1 MDRIFQSRLVTPGE
15 YSALSE
21 QFDTE
26 QNQAL
31 LDQYIYLSNSRLSDR
46 QFPDDIYN
54 TLVRI
59 VLLNYLPLL
68 EYKNPSIIDI
78 NNTNIVKNEEL
89 DDDNIVKKGKTGD
102 TLLHL
107 IFDQILNTIDYYP
120 MVKYLLSKGAS
131 IFVSNKNGIT
141 PLSMLEQVAEID
153 PRYQEIITQHRY
165 YYEPEELPSDILNLI
180 IETISVQ
187 DLLVLCSTSYPIYRK
202 YCQDGN
208 GFTWLTLYHRDISTL
223 LPDASKL
230 ETRTIKDC
238 YFKVLRIAKKI
249 DYGRL
254 KFEKYRVRV
263 WINKLVE
270 YRVDRYLEDYFEI
283 LPIYYRD
290 NHQYFVLMYDL
301 ILNSMNETFVQLVSL
316 FDISYFNIYKEQFL
330 ELAAGTN
337 NAFLA
342 DYLIEQGAND
352 YRRAFLYATE
362 KSATTMMTFFLD
374 LYRTEVENDSREI
387 RHLLKSAIYKINS
400 LDALLVLIDNGL
412 EYNNI
417 ALSRG
422 IDIMNPEIV
431 RWTLEH
437 GASTNYIYN
446 KLIDIVTHNG
456 ESDDENEIIFTEDQI
471 ISVLQYL
478 LPKLTEP
485 GEYLTSSIFYYLKDY
500 PNMRLKVSEYMI
512 SYLSEYSLLDINILV
527 KMLVKLLSE
536 YESYSINDPM
546 IVLLLKY
553 IPISPQELDKAVNN
567 AKLKNKAA
575 TMKFYKQLYGK

>member
-283 LPIYYRD
+283 LPI
-290 NHQYFVLMYDL
+290 
-301 ILNSMNETFVQLVSL
+301 
-316 FDISYFNIYKEQFL
+316 
-330 ELAAGTN
+330 
-337 NAFLA
+337 
-342 DYLIEQGAND
+342 
-352 YRRAFLYATE
+352 
-362 KSATTMMTFFLD
+362 
-374 LYRTEVENDSREI
+374 
-387 RHLLKSAIYKINS
+387 
-400 LDALLVLIDNGL
+400 
-412 EYNNI
+412 
-417 ALSRG
+417 
-422 IDIMNPEIV
+422 
-431 RWTLEH
+431 
-437 GASTNYIYN
+437 
-446 KLIDIVTHNG
+446 
-456 ESDDENEIIFTEDQI
+456 
-471 ISVLQYL
+471 
-478 LPKLTEP
+478 
-485 GEYLTSSIFYYLKDY
+485 
-500 PNMRLKVSEYMI
+500 
-512 SYLSEYSLLDINILV
+512 
-527 KMLVKLLSE
+527 
-536 YESYSINDPM
+536 
-546 IVLLLKY
+546 
-553 IPISPQELDKAVNN
+553 
-567 AKLKNKAA
+567 
-575 TMKFYKQLYGK
+575 

>member
-1 MDRIFQSRLVTPGE
+1 
-15 YSALSE
+15 
-21 QFDTE
+21 
-26 QNQAL
+26 
-31 LDQYIYLSNSRLSDR
+31 
-46 QFPDDIYN
+46 
-54 TLVRI
+54 
-59 VLLNYLPLL
+59 
-68 EYKNPSIIDI
+68 
-78 NNTNIVKNEEL
+78 
-89 DDDNIVKKGKTGD
+89 
-102 TLLHL
+102 
-107 IFDQILNTIDYYP
+107 
-120 MVKYLLSKGAS
+120 
-131 IFVSNKNGIT
+131 
-141 PLSMLEQVAEID
+141 
-153 PRYQEIITQHRY
+153 
-165 YYEPEELPSDILNLI
+165 
-180 IETISVQ
+180 
-187 DLLVLCSTSYPIYRK
+187 
-202 YCQDGN
+202 
-208 GFTWLTLYHRDISTL
+208 
-223 LPDASKL
+223 
-230 ETRTIKDC
+230 
-238 YFKVLRIAKKI
+238 
-249 DYGRL
+249 
-254 KFEKYRVRV
+254 
-263 WINKLVE
+263 
-270 YRVDRYLEDYFEI
+270 
-283 LPIYYRD
+283 
-290 NHQYFVLMYDL
+290 
-301 ILNSMNETFVQLVSL
+301 MNETFVQLVSL

-431 RWTLEH
+431 SWTLEH